1 MMQIIGTSTETLE
14 ASSTQSCPPL
24 NARRSWCICRGLNCK
39 YGAGPALF
47 PARPLP
53 VTPFLAG
60 KRKRDITARLFCE
73 LIGSGS
79 AGYFC
84 NVDPVVEVTIT
95 SILALF
101 PSQYYGP
108 QC

>member
-1 MMQIIGTSTETLE
+1 MMQIIGTDTETLE
-14 ASSTQSCPPL
+14 GSSTQSCPPL

-47 PARPLP
+47 PAVLYQSQF
-53 VTPFLAG
+53 FLAG

-95 SILALF
+95 SILALYA
-101 PSQYYGP
+101 SQYYGP